1 MPPEKIDWKS
11 LLARHSK
18 KKMGFERMAPGGTV
32 SGLVVSIGVIGG
44 GRIPDNVLNF
54 VRGLGGTAEA
64 AYRLSDDEFSLVWH
78 GERGAP
84 AQQRLARISQ
94 ELWDFQLGSLGAL
107 SVLFSWGGV
116 EVENEP
122 VEEALALAS
131 MRMQETRRGRMAL
144 MTREFRAASAYPA
157 VLPS

>member
-1 MPPEKIDWKS
+1 MPSGKIDWKS
-11 LLARHSK
+11 LLARKSK
-18 KKMGFERMAPGGTV
+18 KESGFQRVPEGGTV
-32 SGLVVSIGVIGG
+32 SGLVVSVGVIGG
-44 GRIPDNVLNF
+44 GGIPKNVLNF

-64 AYRLSDDEFSLVWH
+64 AYRLSDDEFSLVWSE
-78 GERGAP
+78 ERGAA

-94 ELWDFQLGSLGAL
+94 ELWDFQLGSLGDLAI
-107 SVLFSWGGV
+107 LFSWGGV

-122 VEEALALAS
+122 LEEALALAS

-157 VLPS
+157 ALPS